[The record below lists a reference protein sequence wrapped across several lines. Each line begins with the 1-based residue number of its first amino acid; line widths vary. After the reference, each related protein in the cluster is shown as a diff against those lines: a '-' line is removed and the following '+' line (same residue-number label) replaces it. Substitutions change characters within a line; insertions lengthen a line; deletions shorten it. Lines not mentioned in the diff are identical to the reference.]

1 MTAKGK
7 RKGEDLSRKAIEELM
22 KRLQKR
28 MGIPLHAHLLRHTF
42 ANLYIRKGE
51 LKKLSKIL
59 GHSRI
64 DTTARF
70 YTDPEF
76 PEIQAE
82 HNIAAPTAQL
92 AAKKNVSR
100 VQAYC

>member
-1 MTAKGK
+1 V
-7 RKGEDLSRKAIEELM
+7 
-22 KRLQKR
+22 
-28 MGIPLHAHLLRHTF
+28 
-42 ANLYIRKGE
+42 GE

-76 PEIQAE
+76 PAIQAE

-92 AAKKNVSR
+92 AAKKEVSR
-100 VQAYC
+100 LHVTC